1 MSHAL
6 RYLTV
11 SLRTLLLMTLVLGVA
26 YPLAVWGVGQ
36 VAFRPQANGSM
47 VQHNGQTVGSSLIG
61 QNFDGPEWCHSR
73 PSAAGDGYDAM
84 SSGASNLGPT
94 SQKLLSLVE
103 KRRLE
108 AAEENGV
115 DPDRIPPEA
124 LTASGSGLD
133 PHISPEYAMMQA
145 DRVGHARG
153 LDADQVRTLVD
164 QIAQGRVL
172 GFLGEPRVNVLELN
186 LALENLEK

>member
-6 RYLTV
+6 RYLSV
-11 SLRTLLLMTLVLGVA
+11 SVRTLLLMTLVLGVA
-26 YPLAVWGVGQ
+26 YPLGVWGVGQ

-61 QNFDGPEWCHSR
+61 QNFDGPEWFHSR

-103 KRRLE
+103 QAQACRRPRRTGSIPIGSHPRHSPP
-108 AAEENGV
+108 AAV
-115 DPDRIPPEA
+115 
-124 LTASGSGLD
+124 ASTRTSLLSTRRCRWIVWRKPVGSTPIRFAPWWTRL
-133 PHISPEYAMMQA
+133 PRAAYSAFSVSP
-145 DRVGHARG
+145 G
-153 LDADQVRTLVD
+153 
-164 QIAQGRVL
+164 
-172 GFLGEPRVNVLELN
+172 
-186 LALENLEK
+186 